1 MTNYAVILAAGKGTR
16 MKSDL
21 PKVLHKVAGI
31 SMLEHVF
38 RSVSAIEPEKTVT
51 VIGHKA
57 ELVEQVLA
65 DQTEFVR
72 QTEQLGTG
80 HAVMMAEPVLENL
93 TGQTLVIAGDTP
105 LITGESLK
113 NLIDFHINHKNVATI
128 LTAEA
133 DNPFG
138 YGRIVRNQHGE
149 VIKIVEQKD
158 ASDFEQQIKE
168 INTGTYVF
176 DNARLFEALKNIN
189 TNNAQG
195 EYYITDVIGI
205 FRENGEKVGAY
216 TLKDFDESLGV
227 NDRVALATAES
238 IMRRRINQQHMINGV
253 SFVNPDATYIDVDV
267 EIAPEV
273 QIEANVTLKG
283 HTKIGAETIL
293 TNGTYIVDSTI
304 GAKTVITNSMIEHSV
319 VEEGVTVGPFAHVRP
334 DSTLKKEVHIG
345 NFVEVKGSTI
355 GENTKAGH
363 LTYIGNAEVG
373 SDVNFGAGTITVN
386 YDGQHKFK
394 TQIANNVFIGSN
406 STLIAPLEIG
416 ANALT
421 AAGSTITDD
430 VPADSVAIGR
440 GRQVNKEGYAIK
452 KPHHPSQQK

>member
-1 MTNYAVILAAGKGTR
+1 MSNYAIILAAGKGTR

-21 PKVLHKVAGI
+21 PKVLHKVSGI
-31 SMLEHVF
+31 TMLEHVF
-38 RSVSAIEPEKTVT
+38 RAVSVIEPAKNVT

-57 ELVEQVLA
+57 ELVREVLDGQSA
-65 DQTEFVR
+65 FTM

-80 HAVMMAEPVLENL
+80 HAVMMAEEELAGLE
-93 TGQTLVIAGDTP
+93 GQTLVIAGDTP

-113 NLIDFHINHKNVATI
+113 NLIDFHVNHKNVATI
-128 LTAEA
+128 LTATA

-138 YGRIVRNQHGE
+138 YGRIIRNENGE
-149 VIKIVEQKD
+149 VTKIVEQKD
-158 ASDFEQQIKE
+158 ANKFEQQVKE

-176 DNARLFEALKNIN
+176 DNKRLFEALKNIN
-189 TNNAQG
+189 TN
-195 EYYITDVIGI
+195 
-205 FRENGEKVGAY
+205 
-216 TLKDFDESLGV
+216 
-227 NDRVALATAES
+227 
-238 IMRRRINQQHMINGV
+238 
-253 SFVNPDATYIDVDV
+253 
-267 EIAPEV
+267 
-273 QIEANVTLKG
+273 
-283 HTKIGAETIL
+283 

-304 GAKTVITNSMIEHSV
+304 GANTVITNSMIEHSV
-319 VEEGVTVGPFAHVRP
+319 VEKGATVGPFAHIRP
-334 DSTLKKEVHIG
+334 DSMLKEGVHIG

-394 TQIANNVFIGSN
+394 TQIANNAFIGSN

-416 ANALT
+416 DNALT
-421 AAGSTITDD
+421 AAGSTITDN

-440 GRQVNKEGYAIK
+440 SRQVNKEGYAIK

>member
-1 MTNYAVILAAGKGTR
+1 M
-16 MKSDL
+16 
-21 PKVLHKVAGI
+21 
-31 SMLEHVF
+31 
-38 RSVSAIEPEKTVT
+38 
-51 VIGHKA
+51 
-57 ELVEQVLA
+57 
-65 DQTEFVR
+65 
-72 QTEQLGTG
+72 
-80 HAVMMAEPVLENL
+80 
-93 TGQTLVIAGDTP
+93 
-105 LITGESLK
+105 
-113 NLIDFHINHKNVATI
+113 
-128 LTAEA
+128 
-133 DNPFG
+133 
-138 YGRIVRNQHGE
+138 
-149 VIKIVEQKD
+149 
-158 ASDFEQQIKE
+158 
-168 INTGTYVF
+168 
-176 DNARLFEALKNIN
+176 
-189 TNNAQG
+189 
-195 EYYITDVIGI
+195 
-205 FRENGEKVGAY
+205 
-216 TLKDFDESLGV
+216 
-227 NDRVALATAES
+227 
-238 IMRRRINQQHMINGV
+238 
-253 SFVNPDATYIDVDV
+253 DV
-267 EIAPEV
+267 EIEPDV
-273 QIEANVTLKG
+273 VIEANVTLKG
-283 HTKIGAETIL
+283 QTKVGAESVL

-416 ANALT
+416 DNALT
-421 AAGSTITDD
+421 AAGSTITVD